1 MAINPIRSYYF
12 SMSEKKY
19 VQPLSYGFD
28 QMADLR
34 ENYGSTSSC
43 KYDSFD
49 EYLQQFDE
57 TKQNTVRLIFKVM
70 ASKYRN
76 MELAIAGNHPFC
88 WDPTTP
94 RC

>member
-1 MAINPIRSYYF
+1 MAINPICSAYF
-12 SMSEKKY
+12 PVSEKKH
-19 VQPLSYGFD
+19 VQPMSYWVD
-28 QMADLR
+28 RMADLR
-34 ENYGSTSSC
+34 ENYGSTSSQ
-43 KYDSFD
+43 KYDSVD
-49 EYLQQFDE
+49 QYLQQFDE

-76 MELAIAGNHPFC
+76 MEVAIAGNHPFC